1 MWRILMNINFLFFSF
16 CLGPDAA
23 HIPGYQLPSLCNWV
37 LTLSKV
43 GLSESEDGEK
53 GKRRVFMCACV
64 CEPDQG

>member
-16 CLGPDAA
+16 CLSPDAA
-23 HIPGYQLPSLCNWV
+23 HIPGYQLPSLCDKV

-53 GKRRVFMCACV
+53 GKRRVFMSACV